1 MKFLK
6 YISNLKLI
14 KTELI
19 DDWLFSVLNFVFIKE
34 YIKIYFEQFKF
45 INHHYFLPLN
55 ISMA

>member
-1 MKFLK
+1 M
-6 YISNLKLI
+6 
-14 KTELI
+14 KTELV

-34 YIKIYFEQFKF
+34 YAKIYFEQFKF